1 MVDFLFYNKII
12 TLYLISV
19 ISSNQ
24 MEITMS
30 NFTKFVFLFFISLFF
45 VSTSNAQQLNVKIG
59 KDIEMPSQDNPVWG
73 NDVMIVNNEP
83 EGPVGGIKATDGT
96 IWVAINDTT
105 IAAGSGIIFYKSTN
119 AGVNWTQHGTSIQ
132 PAFIAN
138 QVKMLKAGDSTNCF
152 FRIGGTVYK
161 FNIVTNSLVQFAPAT
176 TITQFDVVTSS
187 TNSLYFFYANATQ
200 IIRYGSIDGGFT
212 WINSGTVATGI
223 GAVLGISATGDT
235 LNIMYR
241 AGGETTA
248 INRFRYRQ
256 TAPGT
261 VSFLGTSLA
270 VLGAGPTRTQYYP
283 FRYGGVEW
291 IVYTEGVSPNVE
303 LKCIISNDGGTTY
316 GSPLTL
322 AAGSGVD
329 NFWFT
334 GGISPNGSF
343 RGLDLFWIKD
353 STGSADRLMYSG
365 CDFTTP
371 TGFGTPVSIAQ
382 NPPVLSAR
390 DYKPC
395 AIELGNADVGVVFV
409 AENSGTRRVYWDRY
423 DNLTN
428 ITNNNSTADNY
439 SLSQNYPNPF
449 NPSTKISFSIPK
461 SDYVTLKVYDIMGK
475 EVATLV
481 NRQMNMGSYNVDF
494 NAVNLS
500 SGIYFY
506 KLISGSFTE
515 VKKMTL
521 IK

>member
-1 MVDFLFYNKII
+1 
-12 TLYLISV
+12 
-19 ISSNQ
+19 
-24 MEITMS
+24 MS

-45 VSTSNAQQLNVKIG
+45 AGTSNAQQLSVNVS
-59 KDIEMPSQDNPVWG
+59 KDINMPGQDLMFG

-83 EGPVGGIKATDGT
+83 EGPIGGVKANDGT
-96 IWVAINDTT
+96 IWIAINDTT
-105 IAAGSGIIFYKSTN
+105 ISAGSGIIFYKSTN
-119 AGVNWTQHGTSIQ
+119 AGVNWIQHGTSIQ

-152 FRIGGTVYK
+152 FRINGTVYK
-161 FNIVTNSLVQFAPAT
+161 FNLVTNSLAQFAPANN
-176 TITQFDVVTSS
+176 ITQFDVAASS
-187 TNSLYFFYANATQ
+187 TNSLYMFYANATQ

-212 WINSGTVATGI
+212 WINNATVATGI

-241 AGGETTA
+241 ASGGETTA

-261 VSFLGTSLA
+261 VTFLGTSLA
-270 VLGAGPTRTQYYP
+270 VLGAGPTRAQYYP
-283 FRYGGVEW
+283 FRYGGIEW
-291 IVYTEGVSPNVE
+291 IVYTEGVSPNIE

-316 GSPLTL
+316 GTPLTIS
-322 AAGSGVD
+322 AGAGND

-334 GGISPNGSF
+334 GGISPNGVF
-343 RGLDLFWIKD
+343 LGVDLFWLRD
-353 STGSADRLMYSG
+353 STANDKLMYVG
-365 CDFTTP
+365 CETSDP
-371 TGFGTPVSIAQ
+371 TGFGTPVAISQ
-382 NPPVLSAR
+382 NPPVSSTR
-390 DYKPC
+390 EYKPC
-395 AIELGNADVGVVFV
+395 AIELGLADVGVVFV

-439 SLSQNYPNPF
+439 SLSQNFPNPF
-449 NPSTKISFSIPK
+449 NPSTKISFNIPQ
-461 SDYVTLKVYDIMGK
+461 SDHVTLKVYDMMGK

-481 NRQMNMGSYNVDF
+481 NSQMNMGSYNVNF
-494 NAVNLS
+494 NAANLS
-500 SGIYFY
+500 SGVYFY
-506 KLISGSFTE
+506 KLISGNFIE